1 MTDSRIRQG
10 LVEPQNRVE
19 PGSSRRSANGRNR
32 RICVGAGPPR
42 KVGWRIPL
50 PTFRPVMG
58 PWLDAPCRYLNGH
71 RNTIRPSQNDKG
83 ALMGG
88 TLQKICKWW
97 RDRTDP
103 AAKYRYDA
111 LCRSLDRRRCSTPRG
126 VLKDAYAASVQ
137 LSHRPRTHVLEG
149 RPSRSRGQG

>member
-1 MTDSRIRQG
+1 MPRAAI
-10 LVEPQNRVE
+10 L
-19 PGSSRRSANGRNR
+19 NGR
-32 RICVGAGPPR
+32 
-42 KVGWRIPL
+42 
-50 PTFRPVMG
+50 
-58 PWLDAPCRYLNGH
+58 

-111 LCRSLDRRRCSTPRG
+111 LCRSLDRRKYSTPRG

-137 LSHRPRTHVLEG
+137 LSHRPKTQVLEG